1 VSSNIPLKRVGPYEW
16 RIDKGAQ
23 PCMKVPATIFADDVL
38 IEKMKQ
44 DLTLKQAMNI
54 ACLPGVQESIYVLP
68 DGHQGYGFPIG
79 GIAATA
85 IDEGGVVSP
94 GGIGYDINC
103 GVRLLRTNLDY
114 KDVKD
119 KLKDLVEE
127 MYRNV
132 PSGVGSEGKVRLS
145 LRELDEVLAHG
156 VKWAVEKGYGWEKD
170 MEHIEQH
177 GSWDLADPSKVSD
190 IAKQRGASQL
200 GTLGAGNHFLEVQ
213 VVDKIYDHEVAKAL
227 GITHEGQVTVMV
239 HTGSRGLGH
248 QIASDYLQIMER
260 AMKKYDIVLPDRE
273 LAAVPFET
281 REAQDYIRAMAS
293 GANFAWTNRQMI
305 SHWVR
310 ESFGKVF
317 KIDPEK
323 LDLSI
328 VYDVAHNIAKIEEY
342 DIDRRRKKVLVH
354 RKGATRA
361 FPPGSPEIPADH
373 RNTGQVV
380 LIPGSMG
387 TASYV
392 MVGMSEGRRTWYTAP
407 HGAGRWMSR
416 AAATRTYPVDSVVD
430 SLASKG
436 IVVRAATRRV
446 ISEEAPGAYKD
457 VDRVARVAHEVK
469 IAKLVARLRPIG
481 VTKG

>member
-1 VSSNIPLKRVGPYEW
+1 MQINITRVNSYEW
-16 RIDKGAQ
+16 RIDKGTQ
-23 PCMKVPATIFADDVL
+23 ECIKVPVTIFADDVL

-44 DLTLKQAMNI
+44 DMTLRQATNV

-114 KDVKD
+114 KDVKP
-119 KLKDLVEE
+119 KLAQLVEE
-127 MYRNV
+127 LHRNV
-132 PSGVGSEGKVRLS
+132 PSGVGSEGKVKLTS
-145 LRELDEVLAHG
+145 QQLDQVLAEG
-156 VKWAVEKGYGWEKD
+156 VAWAVDKGFGWKED
-170 MEHIEQH
+170 MNHMEQH
-177 GSWDLADPSKVSD
+177 GSWELADPSKVSP

-200 GTLGAGNHFLEVQ
+200 GTLGAGNHFLEIQ
-213 VVDKIYDHEVAKAL
+213 VVDKIFDPQIAKAI
-227 GITHEGQVTVMV
+227 GVDHEGQVMVMV

-248 QIASDYLQIMER
+248 QVASDYLQIMER
-260 AMKKYDIVLPDRE
+260 AMKKYNIQLPDRE
-273 LAAVPFET
+273 LAAVPFES
-281 REAQDYIRAMAS
+281 REGQDYFHAMAS
-293 GANFAWTNRQMI
+293 GANFAWTNRQLI
-305 SHWVR
+305 THWTR
-310 ESFGKVF
+310 ESFGRVF
-317 KIDPEK
+317 GVDPEK
-323 LDLSI
+323 LDLNI

-342 DIDRRRKKVLVH
+342 VIEGKRKKVLVH

-373 RNTGQVV
+373 RNIGQIV

-392 MVGMSEGRRTWYTAP
+392 MAGIPEGRRTWFTAP

-416 AAATRTYPVDSVVD
+416 EAAVRNYPANVVVET
-430 SLASKG
+430 LAEKG

-446 ISEEAPGAYKD
+446 VAEEAPGAYKD
-457 VDRVARVAHEVK
+457 VDRVAKVAHEVK
-469 IAKLVARLRPIG
+469 IAKLVMRLRPIG

>member
-1 VSSNIPLKRVGPYEW
+1 MQINITRVNSYEW
-16 RIDKGAQ
+16 RIDKGTQ
-23 PCMKVPATIFADDVL
+23 ECMKVPVTIFADDVL

-44 DLTLKQAMNI
+44 DMTLRQATNV

-114 KDVKD
+114 KDVKP
-119 KLKDLVEE
+119 KLAQLVEE
-127 MYRNV
+127 LHRNV
-132 PSGVGSEGKVRLS
+132 PSGVGSEGKVKLTS
-145 LRELDEVLAHG
+145 QQLDQVLGEG
-156 VKWAVEKGYGWEKD
+156 VAWAVDKGFGWKED
-170 MEHIEQH
+170 MNHMEQH
-177 GSWDLADPSKVSD
+177 GSWELADPSKVSP

-200 GTLGAGNHFLEVQ
+200 GTLGAGNHFLEIQ
-213 VVDKIYDHEVAKAL
+213 VVDKIFDSQIAKAI
-227 GITHEGQVTVMV
+227 GVDHEGQVMVMV

-248 QIASDYLQIMER
+248 QVASDYLQIMER
-260 AMKKYDIVLPDRE
+260 AMKKYNIQLPDRE
-273 LAAVPFET
+273 LAAVPFES
-281 REAQDYIRAMAS
+281 REGQDYFHAMAS
-293 GANFAWTNRQMI
+293 GANFAWTNRQLI
-305 SHWVR
+305 THWTR
-310 ESFGKVF
+310 ESFGRVF
-317 KIDPEK
+317 GVDPEK
-323 LDLSI
+323 LDLNI

-342 DIDRRRKKVLVH
+342 VIEGKRKKVLVH

-373 RNTGQVV
+373 RNIGQIV

-392 MVGMSEGRRTWYTAP
+392 MAGIPEGRRTWFTAP

-416 AAATRTYPVDSVVD
+416 EAAVRNYPANVVVET
-430 SLASKG
+430 LAEKG

-446 ISEEAPGAYKD
+446 VAEEAPGAYKD
-457 VDRVARVAHEVK
+457 VDRVAKVAHEVK
-469 IAKLVARLRPIG
+469 IAKLVMRLRPIG

>member
-1 VSSNIPLKRVGPYEW
+1 
-16 RIDKGAQ
+16 
-23 PCMKVPATIFADDVL
+23 
-38 IEKMKQ
+38 
-44 DLTLKQAMNI
+44 
-54 ACLPGVQESIYVLP
+54 
-68 DGHQGYGFPIG
+68 
-79 GIAATA
+79 
-85 IDEGGVVSP
+85 
-94 GGIGYDINC
+94 
-103 GVRLLRTNLDY
+103 
-114 KDVKD
+114 
-119 KLKDLVEE
+119 
-127 MYRNV
+127 
-132 PSGVGSEGKVRLS
+132 
-145 LRELDEVLAHG
+145 
-156 VKWAVEKGYGWEKD
+156 
-170 MEHIEQH
+170 
-177 GSWDLADPSKVSD
+177 
-190 IAKQRGASQL
+190 
-200 GTLGAGNHFLEVQ
+200 
-213 VVDKIYDHEVAKAL
+213 
-227 GITHEGQVTVMV
+227 MV

-260 AMKKYDIVLPDRE
+260 AMKKYNIVLPDRE

-342 DIDRRRKKVLVH
+342 DIDRKRKKVLVH

-373 RNTGQVV
+373 RNIGQVV

-392 MVGMSEGRRTWYTAP
+392 MIGIPEGRRTWYTAP

>member
-1 VSSNIPLKRVGPYEW
+1 MSQVPLKRVGPYEW
-16 RIDKGAQ
+16 RIEKGSQ
-23 PCMKVPATIFADDVL
+23 PCMKVPATVFADDVL

-54 ACLPGVQESIYVLP
+54 ACLPGVQESVYVLP

-103 GVRLLRTNLDY
+103 GVRLMRTNLDF

-145 LRELDEVLAHG
+145 VRELDEVLSEG
-156 VKWAVEKGYGWEKD
+156 VKWAVEHGYGWERD

-177 GSWDLADPSKVSD
+177 GSWDLADPSKVSN

-213 VVDKIYDHEVAKAL
+213 VVDKIYDPEVAKAL

-260 AMKKYDIVLPDRE
+260 AMKKYNVVLPDRE

-281 REAQDYIRAMAS
+281 REAQDYIRAMAA

-317 KIDPEK
+317 KVDPEK
-323 LDLSI
+323 LDLNI

-342 DIDRRRKKVLVH
+342 TIDGKRKKVLVH

-373 RNTGQVV
+373 RNIGQVV

-392 MVGMSEGRRTWYTAP
+392 MVGIPEGRRTWYTAP

-430 SLASKG
+430 NLAQKG

-446 ISEEAPGAYKD
+446 IAEEAPGAYKD

>member
-1 VSSNIPLKRVGPYEW
+1 MQITPKRIGSYEW
-16 RIDKGAQ
+16 RIEKGTQ
-23 PCMKVPATIFADDVL
+23 ECMKVPVTVFADDVL

-44 DLTLKQAMNI
+44 DLTLKQATNV
-54 ACLPGVQESIYVLP
+54 ACLPGVQEAVYVLP

-114 KDVKD
+114 DDVKP
-119 KLKDLVEE
+119 KLKELVEE
-127 MYRNV
+127 LHKNV
-132 PSGVGSEGKVRLS
+132 PSGVGSEGKVRLTMQQ
-145 LRELDEVLAHG
+145 LDEVLANG
-156 VKWAVEKGYGWEKD
+156 VEWAVDKSYGWEED
-170 MEHIEQH
+170 MEHIEQK
-177 GSWDLADPSKVSD
+177 GSWDIADPSKVSNV
-190 IAKQRGASQL
+190 AKQRGMNQL

-213 VVDKIYDHEVAKAL
+213 VVDKIYDPEVAKAI

-260 AMKKYDIVLPDRE
+260 AMKKYNINVPDRE
-273 LAAVPFET
+273 LAAIPFES
-281 REAQDYIRAMAS
+281 REGQDYFHAMVS
-293 GANFAWTNRQMI
+293 GANFAWTNRQLI
-305 SHWVR
+305 THWAR
-310 ESFGKVF
+310 ESFGRVF
-317 KIDPEK
+317 KTDPEK
-323 LDLSI
+323 LDLHI
-328 VYDVAHNIAKIEEY
+328 IYDVAHNIAKIEEY
-342 DIDRRRKKVLVH
+342 DIEGKRKKVLVH

-361 FPPGSPEIPADH
+361 FPPGSPEIPQDH
-373 RNTGQVV
+373 RSIGQVV

-392 MVGMSEGRRTWYTAP
+392 MAGIPEGKRTWYTAP

-416 AAATRTYPVDSVVD
+416 EAAVRNYPANAVIE
-430 SLASKG
+430 SLEDRG
-436 IVVRAATRRV
+436 IIVRAATRRV
-446 ISEEAPGAYKD
+446 VAEEAPGAYKD
-457 VDRVARVAHEVK
+457 VDRVAKVAHEVK

>member
-1 VSSNIPLKRVGPYEW
+1 
-16 RIDKGAQ
+16 
-23 PCMKVPATIFADDVL
+23 MKVPATIFADDVL

-103 GVRLLRTNLDY
+103 GVRLLRTNLDF

-132 PSGVGSEGKVRLS
+132 PSGVGSEGKVKLS
-145 LRELDEVLAHG
+145 PRELDEVLENG
-156 VKWAVEKGYGWEKD
+156 VKWAVEKGYGWERD

-177 GSWDLADPSKVSD
+177 GSWDLADASKVSN

-213 VVDKIYDHEVAKAL
+213 VVDKIYDPEVAKAL

-260 AMKKYDIVLPDRE
+260 AMKKYNVVLPDRE

-281 REAQDYIRAMAS
+281 REAQDYIRAMAA

-305 SHWVR
+305 AHWVR
-310 ESFGKVF
+310 ESFAKVF
-317 KIDPEK
+317 KVDPEK
-323 LDLSI
+323 LDLNI

-342 DIDRRRKKVLVH
+342 DIEKKRKKVLVH

-373 RNTGQVV
+373 RSIGQVV

-392 MVGMSEGRRTWYTAP
+392 MVGIPEGRRTWFTAP

-416 AAATRTYPVDSVVD
+416 AAATRTYPVDSVVEN
-430 SLASKG
+430 LASKG

-446 ISEEAPGAYKD
+446 IAEEAPGAYKD